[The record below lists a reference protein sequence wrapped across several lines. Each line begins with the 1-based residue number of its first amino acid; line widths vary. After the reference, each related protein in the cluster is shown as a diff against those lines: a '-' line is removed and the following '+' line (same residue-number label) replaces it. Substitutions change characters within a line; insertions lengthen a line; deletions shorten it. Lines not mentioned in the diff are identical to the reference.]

1 MGVGQEPGSDT
12 IEDTDSVNIPISV
25 SNGMKSDKEGESKS
39 KKENTGIEL
48 AGEPWPVASNS
59 NVIYYN
65 LISKALLICYLM
77 RFICC

>member
-12 IEDTDSVNIPISV
+12 IEDMDSVNNPISV
-25 SNGMKSDKEGESKS
+25 SNGIKSDKKGESKS
-39 KKENTGIEL
+39 KDENTGIEL

-65 LISKALLICYLM
+65 LISKALLIFYLL
-77 RFICC
+77 RFLCC